1 MIACYLMLF
10 IIIVQ
15 SVIIYYYL
23 NDIKKDYTYRFDRI
37 NKKLEDI
44 INKNADIKSYVNY
57 IFNKTESIDN
67 VINHHIKDSINGI
80 MFNTHNI
87 SEEIKHIAKC
97 NKNNEAK
104 FSFVLKILRLLS
116 SKNNKKNTK
125 LKTAEI
131 NENK

>member
-1 MIACYLMLF
+1 MLF

>member
-1 MIACYLMLF
+1 MTACYLMLF

-23 NDIKKDYTYRFDRI
+23 NDIKKDYTYRFDRL

-44 INKNADIKSYVNY
+44 INKNADIKSYVDY

-67 VINHHIKDSINGI
+67 IVNHHIKDSINRI
-80 MFNTHNI
+80 IFDTHSV
-87 SEEIKHIAKC
+87 SEEIKHIAKY

-116 SKNNKKNTK
+116 SKNNKKNPK
-125 LKTAEI
+125 LKTAKI